1 LAGLSP
7 FTQQQV
13 QELTVRYGLT
23 PPETYAS
30 ELVKL
35 VGGNPY
41 LTQLALFHL
50 SQNNVT
56 LNELL
61 ETGTTPDS
69 MFESHLRRQL
79 GYLEQNSELQ
89 EAMQQVVVTPNGVE
103 FHPTKAFKLQGV
115 GLIRFQ
121 NRFALPICELYQ
133 TYFASIFELL
143 NKPP

>member
-1 LAGLSP
+1 MAGLSP

-103 FHPTKAFKLQGV
+103 LHPTKAFKLQGV